1 MYINFETKEYFL
13 KKHPDGPIICTT
25 FKWGFSLPGPGSD
38 RIYVRGLLGD
48 QRIFSPSDRGGGV
61 ELFTLAW
68 TGGLEPTIHFMSC
81 QGDTFL

>member
-25 FKWGFSLPGPGSD
+25 FKLGFSLPGREATEFTFGGIVHP
-38 RIYVRGLLGD
+38 RT
-48 QRIFSPSDRGGGV
+48 GGV

-68 TGGLEPTIHFMSC
+68 TGGAYNSFHTLSGGLLFC
-81 QGDTFL
+81 NACF